1 VESTKKPSSS
11 VKVAVD
17 LFDDEG
23 DLFKEKSGAVPASVS
38 APKEVESHKE
48 TVVEK
53 KSQPTP
59 TEVLKPS
66 VETPPKKQRS
76 LFSDEEDSEDLFSS
90 SQMVKSLSTSKST
103 AKAPLS
109 FFDDED
115 EEDLFSISGK
125 KQQLKPPQ
133 EKAKQSEPLKKASSS
148 LFSSDEEDHWN
159 LTQQDKSVSEDQ
171 KRKST
176 KSSSTVDQAKAAK
189 NTSLFAE
196 DEEEDL
202 FAITKDS
209 RRKPQKASLLF
220 EDDAVDGESLFSSQP
235 PFLPS
240 ATKATLEPASP
251 LGSVSNT
258 DLLSASPPPL
268 EKETKSRGKKALSLF
283 EDEEEEKMEDEDIS
297 KNARTEPSEK
307 SSRSKST
314 GVFQD
319 EELLFSHKLQKDN
332 DPDVDLFA
340 SPKKSKSASRSV
352 KLSFGEGLFGDDE
365 EDDLFSTAKAKPPK
379 VAEKKPVTKKDSSGP
394 SLETSNVPEHN
405 LNAKQNK
412 ANKPEITEKST
423 GPAPI
428 KTKEPSSRIG
438 KLQATLAINPA
449 ALLPSAMPKISSM
462 KPVPPTS
469 ETPVHEPDGIQS
481 TETFHTAGSNEG
493 SGVSFEHPMQAETL
507 HSANKNRI
515 KVTGKRRPPTRTA
528 RRLAAQE
535 SSENEKDNIIKE
547 PQPWLPKQN
556 SALLDAKEPLSGE
569 PGSKE
574 SVEGGSA
581 ARKSLPADGSSLS
594 PEMNRSPLAKP
605 TGLGD
610 DFFESDDLFE
620 KSSMLKSAAR
630 PKAKEEAIESL
641 VGRLIKSGEKPALSV
656 LDDQGSDDLFQPIKQ
671 KSSQKSSPSSFL
683 EDEDNLFTSQKTPKK
698 KELKPGISQDLDTNI
713 FEDDIFATE
722 AIKPPSKTKEKVLEA
737 NLFDDNIDIFADLT
751 VKPKEKKTKKK
762 VESKSIFDDDMGKCL
777 MTSSLAA
784 RSKYLLPKANH
795 LLKQPLK

>member
-1 VESTKKPSSS
+1 
-11 VKVAVD
+11 
-17 LFDDEG
+17 
-23 DLFKEKSGAVPASVS
+23 
-38 APKEVESHKE
+38 
-48 TVVEK
+48 
-53 KSQPTP
+53 
-59 TEVLKPS
+59 
-66 VETPPKKQRS
+66 
-76 LFSDEEDSEDLFSS
+76 
-90 SQMVKSLSTSKST
+90 MVKSLSTSKST

-240 ATKATLEPASP
+240 ATKATVEKAKTAQPSPLLFNEGEEKAHLPEVLETKLPEEKLERLEEPLALPEGTGTDAAGQQEKQKLEPASP

-297 KNARTEPSEK
+297 KNARTEVEKPSEK

-762 VESKSIFDDDMGKCL
+762 VESKSIFDDDMDDIF
-777 MTSSLAA
+777 SSSQVKISTPKGQSSSQTASEVKTE
-784 RSKYLLPKANH
+784 SKA
-795 LLKQPLK
+795 QSIFDDPLNAFGGQ